1 TDDHGESNWMA
12 RLWAEPNLSNYRK
25 VLGRLKALADE
36 AKVPLAFAL
45 MPSAPNVGYHAPKF
59 AVMAAMLQDLGI
71 PYVDLLPA
79 VVEAFKGKDTG
90 RNYRR
95 LWANPADGHPGDA
108 MTTVLA
114 EATVAYLQRAGILAK
129 LATLSPRPPSQR
141 FASRPLCQD
150 DRLIRIGVTG
160 FDRYPFTGEQAMV
173 RVQGFGFELEGN
185 ALTPLDRVYLLIG
198 DEYFPALPRM
208 PLRAQVPGGAV
219 VAFNGL
225 FALDVATSRLREA
238 ALGEIVGVT
247 QAGCVTFRPLGV
259 PVKPKDNTPPPLAE
273 PPLIRLGG

>member
-1 TDDHGESNWMA
+1 MLVAFVVNDLDLVDDVWTNFRKKIDWNNAIVRGLRRVLPNVTDFVTGHIDAGVEVLTDDHGESNWMA

-59 AVMAAMLQDLGI
+59 EAMAAMLQDLSI

-90 RNYRR
+90 RNYRS

-141 FASRPLCQD
+141 FASLPLCKD
-150 DRLIRIGVTG
+150 DRLIRIGIIG
-160 FDRYPFTGEQAMV
+160 FDRYPFTDEQAMV
-173 RVQGFGFELEGN
+173 RVQGFGFELEEN
-185 ALTPLDRVYLLIG
+185 
-198 DEYFPALPRM
+198 
-208 PLRAQVPGGAV
+208 
-219 VAFNGL
+219 
-225 FALDVATSRLREA
+225 S
-238 ALGEIVGVT
+238 
-247 QAGCVTFRPLGV
+247 
-259 PVKPKDNTPPPLAE
+259 
-273 PPLIRLGG
+273 